1 METTQ
6 DGAALAVQVDLAV
19 VQETQMAEKPCA
31 I

>member
-6 DGAALAVQVDLAV
+6 DGAALGVQVDLAV
-19 VQETQMAEKPCA
+19 VQEIQMPEKPCV